1 MQPGRSDSGDA
12 PVTSGEAVRVTGQVR
27 RFAGAAS
34 ERDADQ
40 DVNIDYKDDD
50 SALVARTGTRPSAS
64 SGREP

>member
-50 SALVARTGTRPSAS
+50 SALVARTGTRSSAS